1 MTPQQQALL
10 QKAARSIQ
18 SAIMQQSNFPEFA
31 ASRAYYAMFY
41 VACAYLAGEGL
52 AFSSHSAVIAAF
64 GQRFARTGRVP
75 VHFHRYLIN
84 AMDIRTKADY
94 NIEPNITK

>member
-1 MTPQQQALL
+1 
-10 QKAARSIQ
+10 
-18 SAIMQQSNFPEFA
+18 
-31 ASRAYYAMFY
+31 MFY
-41 VACAYLAGEGL
+41 VASAYLEGEEL

-94 NIEPNITK
+94 NVEPNITKEDASQLIVRAQAFLEFAQQSMNFASQ